1 MSIAI
6 QALINQFRE
15 AEESETFI
23 PTPIPEYVKSH
34 IYEPLLRGEKVLF
47 SGLDF
52 TKFDG
57 EDIVTLQESIE
68 RKYEMRRFLVNIN
81 ETFCKAS
88 PTSVSKRAYC

>member
-1 MSIAI
+1 MNITI

-52 TKFDG
+52 SRFDG
-57 EDIVTLQESIE
+57 EDIETLRRSIE
-68 RKYEMRRFLVNIN
+68 RKYEMQQSLVGIN
-81 ETFCKAS
+81 ETFCKAA
-88 PTSVSKRAYC
+88 PTSVTQRAFC